1 MTKVPVARR
10 RYDITPAEMLDLART
25 AVDAV
30 VAELKSR
37 SDEFLPDQLGRL
49 EQVSQSLTDSVQEV
63 AESARR
69 EQVLEIKAGMA
80 AVREDISGA
89 MADHDAQLV
98 RAVEAH
104 LAALDRPQSDPALPH
119 QVAAAVLDGLD
130 GSLPTIDK
138 GIHEL
143 RELVGA
149 LLERGKQSDLTRTR
163 SLDQLD
169 QVLID
174 LRAGLTENVTR
185 QHTVL
190 LEMLD
195 EKLGDLQL
203 AEIAADLPKRI
214 GAVIS
219 SAVQR
224 SHELQEESLRQLAGE
239 MAGALDAGLSRQ
251 RTAMVELESTSAKMA
266 EAVAGFSVVA
276 EEAVGVAFQRSQ
288 AAQSKRLSTMVDEL
302 RLSQQEA
309 AAELVAAA
317 EGALAGKLEASY
329 DALGAQLRMSAMAAE
344 KTQKAQG
351 VAFGDAV
358 RDLAGALDEAVAE
371 VRGAQAEHAVT
382 LSTELRSHLIDNLGA
397 QIAPLRDAVVA
408 DTEASRESFAAM
420 RAAQNEAAMSGAAL
434 VERVQGLTEVILAS
448 SAEVEDR
455 LTQNSVLQ
463 AEVVASQT
471 VELAALVTGQG
482 EGVAARVDALIEEIE
497 QTRADVQERLTQNSA
512 LQAEVVAS
520 QTVELAD
527 LVTGH
532 GEGVAARV
540 DALVREVERS
550 RAEVAESRTAYE
562 ERLRDATE
570 RMSSHL
576 SELMDSVPARV
587 SSDIAAVL
595 EETRARQDRVEK
607 LIAELAWV
615 LGEHRAG
622 NEGLR
627 DDLSKALA
635 ELPDSVA
642 SLREAALR
650 SEARIIDQLARRI
663 EDPDAR

>member
-37 SDEFLPDQLGRL
+37 SDELLPDQLGRL
-49 EQVSQSLTDSVQEV
+49 EQVSQSLTHSVQEV

-104 LAALDRPQSDPALPH
+104 LAGLDRPQSDPALPH

-149 LLERGKQSDLTRTR
+149 LLERGKQSDLTRKR

-239 MAGALDAGLSRQ
+239 MAGALDAGLNRQ
-251 RTAMVELESTSAKMA
+251 RTAMVELETTSAKME
-266 EAVAGFSVVA
+266 EAVAGFSAVA

-382 LSTELRSHLIDNLGA
+382 LSTELRSHMVDNLGA
-397 QIAPLRDAVVA
+397 QIAPLREAVVSS
-408 DTEASRESFAAM
+408 TEVSAESFAAM
-420 RAAQNEAAMSGAAL
+420 RLAQNEAAASGAAV
-434 VERVQGLTEVILAS
+434 VEAVQRLTEATSAS
-448 SAEVEDR
+448 GLGVQEQLS
-455 LTQNSVLQ
+455 QNSVRQ
-463 AEVVASQT
+463 AEVVSSQT
-471 VELAALVTGQG
+471 VDLAALVTGQG
-482 EGVAARVDALIEEIE
+482 EGM
-497 QTRADVQERLTQNSA
+497 
-512 LQAEVVAS
+512 
-520 QTVELAD
+520 
-527 LVTGH
+527 
-532 GEGVAARV
+532 AARV
-540 DALVREVERS
+540 DALVEEVERS
-550 RAEVAESRTAYE
+550 RAELAESRSAYE
-562 ERLRDATE
+562 DRLRDATE

-587 SSDIAAVL
+587 SSDISAVL

-635 ELPDSVA
+635 ELPESVA

-650 SEARIIDQLARRI
+650 SEARITDHLARRI